1 MGKSRV
7 VTVSVTKTGTEVTI
21 GLDRY
26 DGTPGVINVLGA
38 LYKAGTTNVIPG
50 KTIQL
55 LIGGAPGASTTT
67 DSSGRYKFTFT
78 VAPDR
83 YSFQA
88 KFAGDANY
96 QADWSPLVIGEYGKI
111 GTSLTID
118 VNPMFGQ
125 APLSVTIT
133 GRLSRDDTGGGLG
146 GKIVELHRN
155 GVKIKTATTK
165 TSTPLGIYQF
175 NDTISA
181 DADYYVYFS
190 GDPQFEGCEASD
202 GAAVPDGEPPDEEPP
217 EDKGLGAGAV
227 LLALLVLSQE

>member
-1 MGKSRV
+1 MGKSRTV
-7 VTVSVTKTGTEVTI
+7 TVTVSRTSTELTI

-26 DGTPGVINVLGA
+26 DGTPGVINVLGS
-38 LYKAGTTNVIPG
+38 LYVAGTTNVLRG

-55 LIGGAPGASTTT
+55 LVAGSPLATTTT
-67 DSSGRYKFTFT
+67 DLSGRYKFTFS
-78 VAPDR
+78 VSAQR

-88 KFAGDANY
+88 KFAGDASY
-96 QADWSPLVIGEYGKI
+96 EADWSPVVVGEYGKI
-111 GTSLTID
+111 GTDLTID
-118 VNPMFGQ
+118 VNPMFGD
-125 APLSVTIT
+125 APLAVAIT

-146 GKIVELHRN
+146 GKLIELHRN

-181 DADYYVYFS
+181 NADYYVYFS
-190 GDPQFEGCEASD
+190 GDTQFEGCEASD